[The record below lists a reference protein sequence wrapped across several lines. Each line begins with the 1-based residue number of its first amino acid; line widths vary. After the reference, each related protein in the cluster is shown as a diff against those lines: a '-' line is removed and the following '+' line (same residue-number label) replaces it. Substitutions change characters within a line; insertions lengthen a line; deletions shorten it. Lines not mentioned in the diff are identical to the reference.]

1 MDNIKIDFIEKGKKG
16 KQIVVSDADFAKN
29 LVNTTTGVT
38 EDIGYNKW
46 ERRYYKGNKDF
57 ILNAIEYM
65 LDEGNILEA
74 RSKEIKLR
82 LLDSVKTREERFK
95 WQMINVL
102 LPVVILILFGILYQY
117 FRKRKYARFQN

>member
-1 MDNIKIDFIEKGKKG
+1 M
-16 KQIVVSDADFAKN
+16 
-29 LVNTTTGVT
+29 
-38 EDIGYNKW
+38 
-46 ERRYYKGNKDF
+46 
-57 ILNAIEYM
+57 NAIEYM